1 MSQNSQTYRHNF
13 VSPPTVANVHSSP
26 QTAYYNQMNPY
37 FGSQFPAS
45 QYMYQNFNNSK
56 QMGNFDCSKQAI
68 VQAQMQPQSPIFED
82 SQQANKFNSKLKKMP
97 EVEATVNEIQQKKE
111 EKAVQM
117 MEIETPNTLGIDL
130 ATEKG
135 VRK

>member
-13 VSPPTVANVHSSP
+13 VSPPPVANVHPSP

-56 QMGNFDCSKQAI
+56 QISNFDCSKQAI
-68 VQAQMQPQSPIFED
+68 VQGQKQPQYPILED
-82 SQQANKFNSKLKKMP
+82 SQQANKFNSKLKKIP

-111 EKAVQM
+111 EKVVQM
-117 MEIETPNTLGIDL
+117 MEIETPKTLGINL
-130 ATEKG
+130 ATKKEL
-135 VRK
+135 RK